1 MDTTP
6 IKLVMNTMNEIE
18 VKGIENMRMFLGC
31 YELLGQTVQ
40 MAEAPNPA
48 ENQEA
53 SNG

>member
-40 MAEAPNPA
+40 MAEAPKPA
-48 ENQEA
+48 ENQEDP
-53 SNG
+53 NG